1 MDIEIAVIR
10 TGEVRPGN
18 MQGSSCEQ
26 GIDTVRTR
34 LFLSRTGF
42 LLNYG
47 KCSSWEHFFSLEKR
61 HVLTTNRDKQE
72 IFNAIHQ
79 QGGVEMAYIDKHF
92 KLTEEVCSMIRNRD
106 QKRFPR
112 ERDMVE
118 EAVLSYGRHSDLEEI
133 LEEMKKLCRE
143 MEKAIASVGWK

>member
-1 MDIEIAVIR
+1 
-10 TGEVRPGN
+10 
-18 MQGSSCEQ
+18 
-26 GIDTVRTR
+26 
-34 LFLSRTGF
+34 
-42 LLNYG
+42 
-47 KCSSWEHFFSLEKR
+47 
-61 HVLTTNRDKQE
+61 
-72 IFNAIHQ
+72 
-79 QGGVEMAYIDKHF
+79 MAYIDKHF

-118 EAVLSYGRHSDLEEI
+118 EAVLTYGRHCDLEEI